1 MKPSVTP
8 DSPQGVRRIL
18 AANVVSK
25 AVVLGVSGVLAV
37 FTTHLI
43 LQHFGV
49 AAYAQYGL
57 LASMTALIP
66 FADLGMSAAVI
77 NAVAGSSSPRTD
89 EHVRLTLLSALRVLI
104 VSATVIIGIG
114 VVISLLGLWPAI
126 LGKGLLPGG
135 GTAALV
141 CVIVFA
147 LTLPMGIG
155 QRILTG
161 LGKNHVQI
169 RTQFIPAPLMLVFVV
184 LMVLLHD
191 KPSNAL
197 PVVSYVGG
205 TLIAASSLYLAARY
219 IAPQFGI
226 ALRDVR
232 HYRSI
237 PGGQVMNVA
246 WPMLA
251 QMIALPI
258 AMQTDRLL
266 LSHLAPTAELAQYNL
281 ASQLFGMITQTIST
295 AGIALWPV
303 FAKAR
308 TGDIRSPWG
317 FTLGFLGGGVGLAA
331 LLGALLPWFAPLISG
346 GRIILSPWLIVGFI
360 LFVGAQAAKYP
371 LGMYMTDARGLRF
384 QVLPIFVLV
393 PVNLAIS
400 WALISPLGA
409 AGPILGSAISVT
421 LCQVLPNIW
430 YVRRDLAQRRAT
442 PNLAVLAS
450 GVPASS
456 SLDPGSEQK

>member
-1 MKPSVTP
+1 MAPTSAVKPPVTP

-77 NAVAGSSSPRTD
+77 NAVAGSTSPRTD
-89 EHVRLTLLSALRVLI
+89 EQVRLTLLSALRVLL
-104 VSATVIIGIG
+104 VSAAVLVAIAVLISVSGI
-114 VVISLLGLWPAI
+114 WPSI

-135 GTAALV
+135 GTAALA
-141 CVIVFA
+141 CVLVFA
-147 LTLPMGIG
+147 VTLPMGIG

-161 LGKNHVQI
+161 LGKNHIQI
-169 RTQFIPAPLMLVFVV
+169 RTQFIPAPLMLAFVA
-184 LMVLLHD
+184 LMVALGRT
-191 KPSNAL
+191 PSNLL
-197 PVVSYVGG
+197 PVISYVGG
-205 TLIAASSLYLAARY
+205 TLIAGSSLYLAARY
-219 IAPQFGI
+219 ISPQFRTV
-226 ALRDVR
+226 LHDVR
-232 HYRSI
+232 HFRSI
-237 PGGQVMNVA
+237 PGGRVMNVA

-266 LSHLAPTAELAQYNL
+266 LSHLAPTAQLAQYNL

-317 FTLGFLGGGVGLAA
+317 FTFGFLAGGLGLAA
-331 LLGALLPWFAPLISG
+331 LLGVLLPWFAPLISG
-346 GRIILSPWLIVGFI
+346 GRITLSPWLIIGFV

-400 WALISPLGA
+400 WLLINPLGA
-409 AGPILGSAISVT
+409 AGPILGSAIAVT
-421 LCQVLPNIW
+421 MCQVLPNVW
-430 YVRRDLAQRRAT
+430 YVRRDLARRRAE
-442 PNLAVLAS
+442 P
-450 GVPASS
+450 VPG
-456 SLDPGSEQK
+456 P

>member
-1 MKPSVTP
+1 M
-8 DSPQGVRRIL
+8 L

-25 AVVLGVSGVLAV
+25 GIVLAVSGVLAI

-43 LQHFGV
+43 LGHFGV

-77 NAVAGSSSPRTD
+77 NAVAGSASPSTD
-89 EHVRLTLLSALRVLI
+89 ERVRLTLLSALRVLL
-104 VSATVIIGIG
+104 VSAAVIVAIA
-114 VVISLLGLWPAI
+114 VLISAFGLWPSI

-135 GTAALV
+135 VMAALV
-141 CVIVFA
+141 CVLVFA
-147 LTLPMGIG
+147 LTLPLGIG

-161 LGKNHVQI
+161 LGKNHIQI
-169 RTQFIPAPLMLVFVV
+169 RTQFIPAPLMLGFVA
-184 LMVLLHD
+184 LMVALGRTPANL
-191 KPSNAL
+191 L
-197 PVVSYVGG
+197 PVISYVGG
-205 TLIAASSLYLAARY
+205 TLIAGSSLYLAARY
-219 IAPQFGI
+219 ISPQFRTV
-226 ALRDVR
+226 LRDVR
-232 HYRSI
+232 HFRAI

-266 LSHLAPTAELAQYNL
+266 LSHLAPNAQLAQYNL

-308 TGDIRSPWG
+308 EGDIRSPWG
-317 FTLGFLGGGVGLAA
+317 FTVGFLGAGLGLAA
-331 LLGALLPWFAPLISG
+331 VLGVLLPWFAPLISG
-346 GRIILSPWLIVGFI
+346 GRITLSPWLIVGFI

-384 QVLPIFVLV
+384 QVLPIFILV

-400 WALISPLGA
+400 WALITPLGA
-409 AGPILGSAISVT
+409 AGPILGSAIAVT

-430 YVRRDLAQRRAT
+430 FVRRDLARRRA
-442 PNLAVLAS
+442 LLIV
-450 GVPASS
+450 GR
-456 SLDPGSEQK
+456 

>member
-1 MKPSVTP
+1 MARSSAVKPSP
-8 DSPQGVRRIL
+8 AANSSQGIRRVL

-43 LQHFGV
+43 LAHFGV

-89 EHVRLTLLSALRVLI
+89 EQVRLTLLSALRVLL
-104 VSATVIIGIG
+104 VSAAVIAA
-114 VVISLLGLWPAI
+114 VAVAISAFGLWPAI

-135 GTAALV
+135 GMAALV
-141 CVIVFA
+141 CVLVFA
-147 LTLPMGIG
+147 LTLPLGIG

-161 LGKNHVQI
+161 LGLNHIQI
-169 RTQFIPAPLMLVFVV
+169 RTQFIPAPLMLGFVSLMVV
-184 LMVLLHD
+184 LD
-191 KPSNAL
+191 RTPSNLL
-197 PVVSYVGG
+197 PVVSYIGG
-205 TLIAASSLYLAARY
+205 TLIAGSSLYLAARY
-219 IAPQFGI
+219 IAPQFRTV
-226 ALRDVR
+226 LRDVR
-232 HYRSI
+232 HFRSI

-266 LSHLAPTAELAQYNL
+266 LSHLAPTAQLAQYNL

-317 FTLGFLGGGVGLAA
+317 FTLGFLGGGVGLAV
-331 LLGALLPWFAPLISG
+331 LLGVLLPWFAPLISG
-346 GRIILSPWLIVGFI
+346 GRITLSPWLIVGFI

-400 WALISPLGA
+400 WLLISPLGA
-409 AGPILGSAISVT
+409 AGPILGSAIAVT
-421 LCQVLPNIW
+421 ICQVLPNVW
-430 YVRRDLAQRRAT
+430 YVRRDLAQRRS
-442 PNLAVLAS
+442 AVSA
-450 GVPASS
+450 
-456 SLDPGSEQK
+456 GS